1 MNLNLENFKNDGRLI
16 PGTFCDYYFFA
27 NAEAAPTTLDVWKYF
42 HSPRFPAKYPS
53 HIKCSY
59 KFIGR

>member
-1 MNLNLENFKNDGRLI
+1 MILIIESFKNDGRLI
-16 PGTFCDYYFFA
+16 PGTYCDYYFFA
-27 NAEAAPTTLDVWKYF
+27 NPEVPPSSLEIWKYF
-42 HSPRFPAKYPS
+42 HSPRFPAKYPG